1 MICGLDPIACH
12 TIKSIEERENTF
24 LFKAPEGVCLI
35 TDEMAHSIAEQRS
48 RGWMPVIRH
57 FCTEL
62 RGANP
67 GEMVCVDCGR
77 VWQMTLSTK

>member
-1 MICGLDPIACH
+1 MICGLEKIDGQQSDTVH
-12 TIKSIEERENTF
+12 ERENTF

-35 TDEMAHSIAEQRS
+35 TEELARSIEEQQA

-67 GEMVCVDCGR
+67 GEMICVDCGR
-77 VWQMTLSTK
+77 IWRITLSTK